1 MEGQSELTFDK
12 LVDRIIVVDD
22 SLRQQAAHA
31 VNCLLTSRNW
41 LIGYYIVEFEQNGAD
56 RAQYGEQLLK
66 NLAKRIGRKGMEWR
80 RLYEY
85 RLFYSVYPQLKDE
98 ILSYFRGQRQNILND
113 RSLGS
118 LTAMSYMLENDD
130 STILRPMVAMSR
142 ESWMVSPSR
151 LFHCI
156 SYSSLQI
163 LSEIKDSL
171 KRSFYEYELIQY
183 CWSKRQLDHQIS
195 SLYYERSALSK
206 NKDALKNYI
215 QKETEIMDLKYI
227 FRDPMTLDFLD
238 IPNNEVYTET
248 KLENAILNNLQK
260 FLLELG
266 QGFCFEARQKRI
278 LIDHDYFKADLIFY
292 NRILHCHVIIDL
304 KIDRYRHEYA
314 SQLNMYKN
322 FYRHEMMQP
331 GDNPPIGLLLCTDYS
346 DTLVKYSTEGLDD
359 IYVGKY
365 MFQLPKEEEIRQFL
379 IDNMP
384 VIEDDK

>member
-130 STILRPMVAMSR
+130 STILRPMVAISR

-151 LFHCI
+151 LF
-156 SYSSLQI
+156 SV
-163 LSEIKDSL
+163 E
-171 KRSFYEYELIQY
+171 
-183 CWSKRQLDHQIS
+183 
-195 SLYYERSALSK
+195 
-206 NKDALKNYI
+206 DATHPSPGCK
-215 QKETEIMDLKYI
+215 
-227 FRDPMTLDFLD
+227 PW
-238 IPNNEVYTET
+238 
-248 KLENAILNNLQK
+248 AID
-260 FLLELG
+260 G
-266 QGFCFEARQKRI
+266 HR
-278 LIDHDYFKADLIFY
+278 
-292 NRILHCHVIIDL
+292 
-304 KIDRYRHEYA
+304 
-314 SQLNMYKN
+314 
-322 FYRHEMMQP
+322 
-331 GDNPPIGLLLCTDYS
+331 
-346 DTLVKYSTEGLDD
+346 
-359 IYVGKY
+359 
-365 MFQLPKEEEIRQFL
+365 
-379 IDNMP
+379 
-384 VIEDDK
+384 

>member
-41 LIGYYIVEFEQNGAD
+41 LIGCYIVEFEQNGAD

-66 NLAKRIGRKGMEWR
+66 KLAKRIDRKGMEWR

-85 RLFYSVYPQLKDE
+85 RTFYNVYPQLKEE
-98 ILSYFRGQRQNILND
+98 ILSYLRGQRQNIPND
-113 RSLGS
+113 RNLQS
-118 LTAMSYMLENDD
+118 LTAISYMLENDD
-130 STILRPMVAMSR
+130 YIILRPLVAISR
-142 ESWMVSPSR
+142 ESWMVAPSR

-163 LSEIKDSL
+163 LSEIRDSL
-171 KRSFYEYELIQY
+171 KRSFYEHELIQY

-195 SLYYERSALSK
+195 SLYYERSALSR
-206 NKDALKNYI
+206 NKEALKNYI
-215 QKETEIMDLKYI
+215 QKGTEIMDPKYI
-227 FRDPMTLDFLD
+227 LRDPMTLDFLD
-238 IPNNEVYTET
+238 IPNDEVYTET